1 MGKDQAQ
8 RMDRCSQEDRVPVVV
23 DIAQVVQWEKLWDA
37 ALDEGPRCIQW
48 MKHLVKALCHRCFGD
63 RRDCAHEH
71 VDISQELINC
81 LANRD
86 FNFIRTQ
93 LSFVTFPP
101 GVIR

>member
-1 MGKDQAQ
+1 
-8 RMDRCSQEDRVPVVV
+8 
-23 DIAQVVQWEKLWDA
+23 
-37 ALDEGPRCIQW
+37 
-48 MKHLVKALCHRCFGD
+48 MKRLVKALCHRCFGD

-93 LSFVTFPP
+93 LSFVTFPLGLFDDDSDSHHEIYP
-101 GVIR
+101 LYGIYIVIKYNFTK